1 MSATLQYSIKKEVQ
15 AMWCKPSDAFLAAI
29 TGPRDLRFDE
39 WPNSLFGSVEN
50 RETYKNEK
58 ALTEDLP
65 LARKESNGV
74 FLLKFEQL
82 LPDKT

>member
-1 MSATLQYSIKKEVQ
+1 
-15 AMWCKPSDAFLAAI
+15 
-29 TGPRDLRFDE
+29 
-39 WPNSLFGSVEN
+39 LFGSVEN